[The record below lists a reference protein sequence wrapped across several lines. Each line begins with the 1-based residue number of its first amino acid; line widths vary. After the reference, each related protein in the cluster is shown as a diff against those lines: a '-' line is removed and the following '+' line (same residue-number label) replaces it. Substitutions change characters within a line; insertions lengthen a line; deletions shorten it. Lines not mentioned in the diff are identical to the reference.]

1 MGEKGEEEDLLV
13 DLDHLGIDKDRF
25 GRAPPLISSKRAHV
39 KILLLLLH
47 ILILVLEEEEED
59 VEEEEEEEDLYVSF
73 TCAPGQMQGQLM
85 LKEDGRRC
93 SFSSSSSLG

>member
-25 GRAPPLISSKRAHV
+25 GRAPPLISWKREHV

-47 ILILVLEEEEED
+47 ILILVLHILILVLEQEEED
-59 VEEEEEEEDLYVSF
+59 VED
-73 TCAPGQMQGQLM
+73 
-85 LKEDGRRC
+85 
-93 SFSSSSSLG
+93 